1 MWLQGELFF
10 PVRLIGRNTLIVKEP
25 IAVVDEANSK
35 KGALLSP
42 HNGQTRGMA
51 WQPRTNWQRERH
63 ETAMTKTT
71 TSTMTTLPAAKLGWL
86 HAELLLSQ
94 LLRS

>member
-10 PVRLIGRNTLIVKEP
+10 PVRLIGSNTVIVKEP

-42 HNGQTRGMA
+42 HNGQTDTWHGSHEQIGSERDMK
-51 WQPRTNWQRERH
+51 PR
-63 ETAMTKTT
+63 
-71 TSTMTTLPAAKLGWL
+71 
-86 HAELLLSQ
+86 
-94 LLRS
+94 